1 MRFNM
6 REPSDRTAE
15 VKAAT
20 GKLEI
25 WKNDFCDAFKQDAG
39 RLFSY
44 RECWYCTYGDFGI
57 YTEHPTEIGVCRYV
71 LAFQINENRRKTR
84 K

>member
-1 MRFNM
+1 M